1 MGAMRLA
8 WLMWFTCPVRR
19 VRYIFMVAMCHPV
32 LYELTSISFFI
43 PLNCT
48 PSTQVGHVNTYASIR
63 MRMSSKAP
71 RATPPPPRRLTMKQ
85 IGHLAG
91 VSQSTVSR
99 VLSGAASIVPVADD
113 TRARIL
119 QVVADSGYSP

>member
-1 MGAMRLA
+1 
-8 WLMWFTCPVRR
+8 
-19 VRYIFMVAMCHPV
+19 MVAMCHPV
-32 LYELTSISFFI
+32 WYELTSISFFI

-48 PSTQVGHVNTYASIR
+48 PSTQAGHVNTYASIR

-99 VLSGAASIVPVADD
+99 VLSGAASIVPVGGAQPKPRRQ
-113 TRARIL
+113 TL
-119 QVVADSGYSP
+119 LPSLVVRDSTAPPPKELA